1 MANHGSREGNRQ
13 ERRSSSSSGS
23 GLGLLEASSSL
34 FDGLSSFQDLCVE
47 TGRSALAQLMEK
59 ERELR
64 CGAKGRHQDAR
75 SVWRAGSA
83 PSQVTLGGA
92 RMEIQRLRIR
102 GPEGEVRLESFE
114 WASSRDAMDRRRWS
128 RFVGQFRSEAKVW
141 FMGM

>member
-47 TGRSALAQLMEK
+47 TGRSALWQLMEK

-83 PSQVTLGGA
+83 
-92 RMEIQRLRIR
+92 
-102 GPEGEVRLESFE
+102 
-114 WASSRDAMDRRRWS
+114 RRWS

>member
-1 MANHGSREGNRQ
+1 MANHRSREGNRQ

-64 CGAKGRHQDAR
+64 CGAKGGMSRRLLNFGSRVAAHPAR
-75 SVWRAGSA
+75 
-83 PSQVTLGGA
+83 
-92 RMEIQRLRIR
+92 
-102 GPEGEVRLESFE
+102 
-114 WASSRDAMDRRRWS
+114 
-128 RFVGQFRSEAKVW
+128 
-141 FMGM
+141 